1 MRTISDEILLEMIK
15 KYEISAKMA
24 QKLEALKS
32 YKIVFIFDDST
43 SMKTMEINIL
53 TRKISSRWDE
63 LLEYANRSIEIA
75 SAFNPNGCDVHFL
88 NKPAIKNVNNI
99 AQIADTF
106 RERPRG
112 FTPLVKVIQT
122 VINENPQNLL
132 NGKKLLLIITTDGE
146 PTDEKGDPNIP
157 EFKEC
162 LKNRPDYVF
171 TNIIACTDDQSSI
184 GYLNGLD
191 KEYARLDVIDD
202 YKSELTEIL
211 NVNGADFVFTFG
223 DYITKSMIGSIDSD
237 LDRLDEN
244 KTSVV
249 VREQFQDIII
259 PTHIIQNYH
268 ISLFMLKKLNLLK
281 SFKIVFIYDDS
292 TSMKTMEINILNK
305 TVSTRWDELLE
316 FANTSIVIATLF
328 NSNGCD
334 VHFLNRPVIRNVND
348 SKKLVECF
356 RTPPR
361 GVTPLTRTINT
372 VIDENP
378 KHMLNGKKL
387 LLIVTTDGE
396 PTNVEGDPGIPEF
409 KECLKNRPDHVFTT
423 IVACTDDESSIGY
436 LNGIDKEF
444 ERLDVVDDYK
454 SELAEIKKF
463 KGADFPFSYGDYVI
477 KSMLGSID
485 PELDKLDE
493 I

>member
-1 MRTISDEILLEMIK
+1 
-15 KYEISAKMA
+15 
-24 QKLEALKS
+24 
-32 YKIVFIFDDST
+32 
-43 SMKTMEINIL
+43 
-53 TRKISSRWDE
+53 
-63 LLEYANRSIEIA
+63 
-75 SAFNPNGCDVHFL
+75 
-88 NKPAIKNVNNI
+88 
-99 AQIADTF
+99 
-106 RERPRG
+106 
-112 FTPLVKVIQT
+112 
-122 VINENPQNLL
+122 
-132 NGKKLLLIITTDGE
+132 
-146 PTDEKGDPNIP
+146 
-157 EFKEC
+157 
-162 LKNRPDYVF
+162 
-171 TNIIACTDDQSSI
+171 
-184 GYLNGLD
+184 
-191 KEYARLDVIDD
+191 
-202 YKSELTEIL
+202 
-211 NVNGADFVFTFG
+211 
-223 DYITKSMIGSIDSD
+223 MIGSIDSD
-237 LDRLDEN
+237 LDKLDEN
-244 KTSVV
+244 KTTVV

-334 VHFLNRPVIRNVND
+334 VHFLNRSVIRNVND
-348 SKKLVECF
+348 SKQLVECF
-356 RTPPR
+356 RIPPR

-378 KHMLNGKKL
+378 KHLLNGRKL

-396 PTNVEGDPGIPEF
+396 PTNVEGDPSIPEF
-409 KECLKNRPDHVFTT
+409 KECLKNRPDYVFTT

-444 ERLDVVDDYK
+444 ARLDVVDDYK
-454 SELAEIKKF
+454 SELAEIKMF